1 VERYWRSSLWRAL
14 NDDGLEMQGSR
25 PVLGVLLM
33 QSKRLVLY
41 FFRFVSEVVT
51 MYYDCPPKM

>member
-1 VERYWRSSLWRAL
+1 
-14 NDDGLEMQGSR
+14 
-25 PVLGVLLM
+25 M